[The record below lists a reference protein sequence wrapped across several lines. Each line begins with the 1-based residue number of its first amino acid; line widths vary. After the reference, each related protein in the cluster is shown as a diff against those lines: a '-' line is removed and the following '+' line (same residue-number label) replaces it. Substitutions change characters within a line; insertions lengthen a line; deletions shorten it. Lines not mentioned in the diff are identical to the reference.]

1 MTLKH
6 AVQTARANSVDVMG
20 VVGRVLI
27 GVRRDR
33 AARLKA
39 NASLGAFAPPIVALE
54 PVDRTD
60 AGGGAEGRSRA
71 AKLRPPAQQKAA
83 LVLPQTLSARSVV
96 KA

>member
-1 MTLKH
+1 
-6 AVQTARANSVDVMG
+6 MG

-27 GVRRDR
+27 GVQRERP
-33 AARLKA
+33 ARLLA

-71 AKLRPPAQQKAA
+71 AKLRPPVQQKAA
-83 LVLPQTLSARSVV
+83 LVIPQTLSARPVV
-96 KA
+96 MA